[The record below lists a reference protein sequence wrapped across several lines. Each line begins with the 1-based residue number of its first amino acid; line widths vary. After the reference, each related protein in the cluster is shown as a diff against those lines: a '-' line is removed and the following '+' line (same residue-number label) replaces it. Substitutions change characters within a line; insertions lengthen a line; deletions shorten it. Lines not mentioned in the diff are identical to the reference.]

1 MTKFADQLYDDLM
14 REHGPLLADV
24 GTPPSRRPAVSRRA
38 LLAAGAGG
46 VAVAATVAGL
56 VAGSGNPAYAL
67 TANPDGTVTLA
78 VHQAAGISQANAELR
93 ALGDNVVVVP
103 IQAGCPALRPPTA
116 SPRSE
121 LVTTQ
126 AGRSADG
133 GITVSGHAPAGD
145 IIVVGVMA
153 ESAGQTAM
161 VSQISSPPAP
171 ACIAPVAAP

>member
-1 MTKFADQLYDDLM
+1 MMNFADQLYDDLM
-14 REHGPLLADV
+14 REHGPMLAEIR
-24 GTPPSRRPAVSRRA
+24 PPASRRPVTARRT

-56 VAGSGNPAYAL
+56 VAGSGSPAYAL
-67 TANPDGTVTLA
+67 TTNPDGTVTLA
-78 VHQAAGISQANAELR
+78 VHQAAGIGQANAKLR

-103 IQAGCPALRPPTA
+103 IRAGCPALRPPAA
-116 SPRSE
+116 SARGE

-145 IIVVGVMA
+145 IIVVGVMTGTA
-153 ESAGQTAM
+153 HETAM
-161 VSQISSPPAP
+161 VSQVSSPPAP
-171 ACIAPVAAP
+171 SCISPPAAP